1 MHIAI
6 AGNIGSGKTTLTK
19 MLANHYGWQAQ
30 FEKVVDNPYLEDYYK
45 DIRRW
50 SFNLEVFF
58 LKERFRD
65 ILEIGKSDKTIIQD
79 RSIYEGVHVFAKNN
93 HNQGTISDL
102 DFETYMDLFEQMLS
116 MTREPDLMIYLRA
129 SIEHLVRN
137 IQKRGREYEQTMQ
150 LDYLKGLNKQYEEFI
165 NNNYKGR
172 VLIIDVNNLDYEH
185 RPEDFRFITDK
196 IDQIIYGLF
205 PLNEKRPTESPSGF

>member
-1 MHIAI
+1 
-6 AGNIGSGKTTLTK
+6 
-19 MLANHYGWQAQ
+19 
-30 FEKVVDNPYLEDYYK
+30 
-45 DIRRW
+45 
-50 SFNLEVFF
+50 
-58 LKERFRD
+58 
-65 ILEIGKSDKTIIQD
+65 
-79 RSIYEGVHVFAKNN
+79 
-93 HNQGTISDL
+93 
-102 DFETYMDLFEQMLS
+102 MDLFEQMLS

-129 SIEHLVRN
+129 SIEHLVGN

-150 LDYLKGLNKQYEEFI
+150 LDYLKGLNKKYEEFI

-205 PLNEKRPTESPSGF
+205 PLNEKRPEESPSGF